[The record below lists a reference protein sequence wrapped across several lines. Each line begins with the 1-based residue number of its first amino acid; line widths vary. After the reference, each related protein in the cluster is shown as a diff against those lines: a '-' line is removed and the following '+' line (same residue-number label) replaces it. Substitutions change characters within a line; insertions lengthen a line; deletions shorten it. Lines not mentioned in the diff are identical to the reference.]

1 MFKNEYQGGAFVEI
15 FSAQGKNP
23 GAKWKI
29 LGSPS
34 VIWKEFDKEVKS
46 FVFVL
51 EGSSQTNKI
60 QLPKENKQILGLIQ
74 RFLVLQIYIPLGQDF
89 STELLITDLGNI
101 KRRLYLST
109 VHKELS
115 STPLHAK
122 IPLFMIKRKIWCNLC
137 IDLVAFTSEIF
148 KGAVFQSLDGIIVS
162 ANCKLRKIF
171 TLKCKPQD
179 TADKDDEPTDI
190 IPRSCQL
197 TTDVPQVTQLLNMT
211 KLRQTEIKFGG
222 HPLSSA
228 ESDQFINRGTGSVR
242 NSKNQDVCHI
252 AFGSRVL
259 GPPPLSG
266 RRNNMRISSET
277 VRSVGSRNNRSCQQS
292 VAEDCVS
299 SAEMSASLMPE
310 SEEQADK
317 ENIRQIKQTVPV
329 RDEWIFPENDDRI
342 SHLASSRQSLLLD
355 DDSCHASHLWLEAS
369 KESEHGQLA
378 EESQVVPKDI
388 FTFSSRPRSAP
399 HGKTQNMSPEGY
411 PFILD
416 LKEDTSVTRRDTESE
431 DDFYGGDSSEE
442 GNDSIQGSP
451 SPTTSPSGLTQLT
464 LESTLGKAARW
475 TDKGPLK
482 SAYAEA
488 GASESQNSLAKQIDR
503 KDFQTNVVPT
513 PCLSPPGRSEAS
525 QKTLDPVTK
534 AKDRPAHQV
543 PASINET
550 SLKEI
555 SGEER
560 RPVPEVSKRREGSSC
575 LKGSS
580 EKEYDWRN
588 YQPSQMSES
597 ELQMLASLRRQQ
609 NEELEDTGASHGL
622 SASQVDNCNVSI
634 STSSDDT
641 TTWNSCLPPP
651 VNQGRHYQKEM
662 NPPSPSNPR
671 DWLNMLSPPIV
682 PASQQPTDQHLD
694 SSGSLSAQ
702 GEEDP
707 SVEEDEEV
715 LTLLYDPCL
724 NCYFDPQTGKYYE
737 LV

>member
-1 MFKNEYQGGAFVEI
+1 MFKNAYQGGAFVEI

-171 TLKCKPQD
+171 TLKSKPQD
-179 TADKDDEPTDI
+179 TADKDAGYDVPLPTDEPTDV

-222 HPLSSA
+222 HPLRSA
-228 ESDQFINRGTGSVR
+228 ESGS
-242 NSKNQDVCHI
+242 SP
-252 AFGSRVL
+252 G
-259 GPPPLSG
+259 
-266 RRNNMRISSET
+266 
-277 VRSVGSRNNRSCQQS
+277 NNRNDEKATAALTSVSQQRT
-292 VAEDCVS
+292 ETLHS
-299 SAEMSASLMPE
+299 STPAPQSPD
-310 SEEQADK
+310 QA
-317 ENIRQIKQTVPV
+317 
-329 RDEWIFPENDDRI
+329 DEWIFPENDDHI
-342 SHLASSRQSLLLD
+342 AHLAYSRQCLLLD
-355 DDSCHASHLWLEAS
+355 DDSCQTAHLWREAS
-369 KESEHGQLA
+369 KESEHDQQA
-378 EESQVVPKDI
+378 EEIQIVPKDI

-399 HGKTQNMSPEGY
+399 HGKTQNMSPEGCS
-411 PFILD
+411 FILD
-416 LKEDTSVTRRDTESE
+416 LKEDASVTRSDTQLEE
-431 DDFYGGDSSEE
+431 DFYGGDSSEE
-442 GNDSIQGSP
+442 
-451 SPTTSPSGLTQLT
+451 
-464 LESTLGKAARW
+464 
-475 TDKGPLK
+475 
-482 SAYAEA
+482 
-488 GASESQNSLAKQIDR
+488 
-503 KDFQTNVVPT
+503 
-513 PCLSPPGRSEAS
+513 
-525 QKTLDPVTK
+525 
-534 AKDRPAHQV
+534 
-543 PASINET
+543 
-550 SLKEI
+550 
-555 SGEER
+555 
-560 RPVPEVSKRREGSSC
+560 
-575 LKGSS
+575 
-580 EKEYDWRN
+580 EYDWRN

-682 PASQQPTDQHLD
+682 PPSQQPAEQHPD

-707 SVEEDEEV
+707 SAEEDEEV

>member
-179 TADKDDEPTDI
+179 TADKDAGYGVPFPTDEPTDI

-329 RDEWIFPENDDRI
+329 RADLHVMHPHPPQEPSADKNNNRRRLRLKSTSRERTEAHPGSSSGNNRNEDKATVALNCGSHQSAEMNPSSPALQSPDQADEWIFPENDDRI

-442 GNDSIQGSP
+442 
-451 SPTTSPSGLTQLT
+451 
-464 LESTLGKAARW
+464 
-475 TDKGPLK
+475 
-482 SAYAEA
+482 
-488 GASESQNSLAKQIDR
+488 
-503 KDFQTNVVPT
+503 
-513 PCLSPPGRSEAS
+513 
-525 QKTLDPVTK
+525 
-534 AKDRPAHQV
+534 
-543 PASINET
+543 
-550 SLKEI
+550 
-555 SGEER
+555 
-560 RPVPEVSKRREGSSC
+560 
-575 LKGSS
+575 
-580 EKEYDWRN
+580 EYDWRN

>member
-1 MFKNEYQGGAFVEI
+1 MFKNEYQ
-15 FSAQGKNP
+15 
-23 GAKWKI
+23 
-29 LGSPS
+29 
-34 VIWKEFDKEVKS
+34 EFDKEVKS

-60 QLPKENKQILGLIQ
+60 QLPRENKQILGLIQ

-179 TADKDDEPTDI
+179 TADKDAGKAVPFPTDEPTDI

-228 ESDQFINRGTGSVR
+228 ESDQFINRGTGSTR
-242 NSKNQDVCHI
+242 NSKHQDVCHI

-277 VRSVGSRNNRSCQQS
+277 IRSVGSRNTRSCQQS
-292 VAEDCVS
+292 VADNCAS
-299 SAEMSASLMPE
+299 NTEMAASLRPQF
-310 SEEQADK
+310 EEQADK
-317 ENIRQIKQTVPV
+317 ENICQIKQTVPV
-329 RDEWIFPENDDRI
+329 HADLHVMHPHPPQEPSADKNNNRRRLRLKSTSRERTEAHSGSSSGNNRNEDKATAALLNSGSQQSTEMNSSSPAPPSPDQTDEWIFPENHDRI
-342 SHLASSRQSLLLD
+342 SHLASRRQSLLPD
-355 DDSCHASHLWLEAS
+355 DDSCHTSHLWLEANR
-369 KESEHGQLA
+369 ESEHGQLA
-378 EESQVVPKDI
+378 KETQVVRKDI

-399 HGKTQNMSPEGY
+399 HGKTQNMSPEGC

-416 LKEDTSVTRRDTESE
+416 LKEDISMTRRDTESE

-442 GNDSIQGSP
+442 
-451 SPTTSPSGLTQLT
+451 
-464 LESTLGKAARW
+464 E
-475 TDKGPLK
+475 
-482 SAYAEA
+482 
-488 GASESQNSLAKQIDR
+488 
-503 KDFQTNVVPT
+503 
-513 PCLSPPGRSEAS
+513 
-525 QKTLDPVTK
+525 
-534 AKDRPAHQV
+534 
-543 PASINET
+543 
-550 SLKEI
+550 
-555 SGEER
+555 
-560 RPVPEVSKRREGSSC
+560 RREGSSC
-575 LKGSS
+575 IKGSS

-682 PASQQPTDQHLD
+682 PSSRQPTDQHPD

>member
-1 MFKNEYQGGAFVEI
+1 MEDPWQSVCDLEI
-15 FSAQGKNP
+15 
-23 GAKWKI
+23 
-29 LGSPS
+29 
-34 VIWKEFDKEVKS
+34 
-46 FVFVL
+46 
-51 EGSSQTNKI
+51 
-60 QLPKENKQILGLIQ
+60 GLIQ

-228 ESDQFINRGTGSVR
+228 ESDQFINRGTGSAR

-329 RDEWIFPENDDRI
+329 RADLHVMHPHPPQEPSADKNNNRRRLRLKSTSRERTEAHPGSSSGNNRNEDKATVALNCGSHQSAEMNPSSPALQSPDQADEWIFPENDDRI

-355 DDSCHASHLWLEAS
+355 DDFCHASHLWLEAS

-442 GNDSIQGSP
+442 
-451 SPTTSPSGLTQLT
+451 
-464 LESTLGKAARW
+464 
-475 TDKGPLK
+475 
-482 SAYAEA
+482 
-488 GASESQNSLAKQIDR
+488 
-503 KDFQTNVVPT
+503 
-513 PCLSPPGRSEAS
+513 
-525 QKTLDPVTK
+525 
-534 AKDRPAHQV
+534 
-543 PASINET
+543 
-550 SLKEI
+550 
-555 SGEER
+555 
-560 RPVPEVSKRREGSSC
+560 
-575 LKGSS
+575 
-580 EKEYDWRN
+580 EYDWRN

>member
-29 LGSPS
+29 LGNPS

-89 STELLITDLGNI
+89 STELLITDLRNI

-115 STPLHAK
+115 STPFHAK

-137 IDLVAFTSEIF
+137 IDMVAFTSEIF
-148 KGAVFQSLDGIIVS
+148 KGAVFQSLDGIVVS

-171 TLKCKPQD
+171 TLKSKPQD
-179 TADKDDEPTDI
+179 TADNDAVDGVPFPTDEFTDI
-190 IPRSCQL
+190 IPRSCRL

-211 KLRQTEIKFGG
+211 KLRQTELKFGG
-222 HPLSSA
+222 HPLRSA
-228 ESDQFINRGTGSVR
+228 ESDQFINRGAGSAR
-242 NSKNQDVCHI
+242 SSKNQDVCHI
-252 AFGSRVL
+252 AFGSKVV

-266 RRNNMRISSET
+266 RSNNMRLSTET
-277 VRSVGSRNNRSCQQS
+277 LRSFGSKNSRPCQQLTVEQRVNS
-292 VAEDCVS
+292 T
-299 SAEMSASLMPE
+299 EMSALLM
-310 SEEQADK
+310 SKTEEPGDK
-317 ENIRQIKQTVPV
+317 ENIRQIKQTVPIHANLPV
-329 RDEWIFPENDDRI
+329 MYPHPPQAPSADKNNSRRRYRLKSTNRERIEKPSGSYSGGNRNEDEAATVLPAVTQQRAETVNHSAPGLLPPDQTDEWIFPGNDHVPP
-342 SHLASSRQSLLLD
+342 SASGRQTLLV
-355 DDSCHASHLWLEAS
+355 DDSSIASHLGLQIS
-369 KESEHGQLA
+369 KDSEIDQQA
-378 EESQVVPKDI
+378 EETQIVPKDI

-399 HGKTQNMSPEGY
+399 HGKAQNMSPEECSC
-411 PFILD
+411 ILD
-416 LKEDTSVTRRDTESE
+416 LKEDNSMKRRDTKLE
-431 DDFYGGDSSEE
+431 DYFYGDDSSEE
-442 GNDSIQGSP
+442 EYN
-451 SPTTSPSGLTQLT
+451 
-464 LESTLGKAARW
+464 W
-475 TDKGPLK
+475 
-482 SAYAEA
+482 
-488 GASESQNSLAKQIDR
+488 R
-503 KDFQTNVVPT
+503 K
-513 PCLSPPGRSEAS
+513 
-525 QKTLDPVTK
+525 
-534 AKDRPAHQV
+534 
-543 PASINET
+543 
-550 SLKEI
+550 
-555 SGEER
+555 
-560 RPVPEVSKRREGSSC
+560 
-575 LKGSS
+575 
-580 EKEYDWRN
+580 
-588 YQPSQMSES
+588 YQSSQMSES

-671 DWLNMLSPPIV
+671 DWLTMLSPPIV
-682 PASQQPTDQHLD
+682 PPSQQPLEMYPD

-702 GEEDP
+702 GEEDL

-737 LV
+737 LA

>member
-34 VIWKEFDKEVKS
+34 VIWKEFDKEAKS

-148 KGAVFQSLDGIIVS
+148 KGAVFQSLDGIVVS

-179 TADKDDEPTDI
+179 TVDKDAGYGVPFPTNEPTDI

-222 HPLSSA
+222 HPLNSA
-228 ESDQFINRGTGSVR
+228 ESDQFINKGTGSVR
-242 NSKNQDVCHI
+242 TSKNHDVCHI

-277 VRSVGSRNNRSCQQS
+277 IRSIGSRNNRSCQQS
-292 VAEDCVS
+292 MAENCVS
-299 SAEMSASLMPE
+299 SAEMSASLIPE
-310 SEEQADK
+310 SEEQRDK
-317 ENIRQIKQTVPV
+317 ENIHQIKQTIPIHADLHVMHPHPPQEPSADKNNNRRRLRLKSTNRERTEAHRGCSSGNNRNEDKATTPLNSV
-329 RDEWIFPENDDRI
+329 SQQKAEMNPSSPAPQSPDQADEWIFPENDHI

-355 DDSCHASHLWLEAS
+355 DDSRHASHLWLEAS
-369 KESEHGQLA
+369 KESERDQLA
-378 EESQVVPKDI
+378 EETQAVPKNI

-399 HGKTQNMSPEGY
+399 HGKTQTLSPEGC

-442 GNDSIQGSP
+442 
-451 SPTTSPSGLTQLT
+451 
-464 LESTLGKAARW
+464 
-475 TDKGPLK
+475 
-482 SAYAEA
+482 
-488 GASESQNSLAKQIDR
+488 
-503 KDFQTNVVPT
+503 
-513 PCLSPPGRSEAS
+513 
-525 QKTLDPVTK
+525 
-534 AKDRPAHQV
+534 
-543 PASINET
+543 
-550 SLKEI
+550 
-555 SGEER
+555 
-560 RPVPEVSKRREGSSC
+560 
-575 LKGSS
+575 
-580 EKEYDWRN
+580 EYDWRN

-609 NEELEDTGASHGL
+609 NEELEDMGASHGL

-651 VNQGRHYQKEM
+651 VHQGHHYQQEM

-682 PASQQPTDQHLD
+682 PPSQQPTEQHLD
-694 SSGSLSAQ
+694 SSGSLRVQ

-707 SVEEDEEV
+707 SVEVEEDEEV